1 MLPPLADDLYSS
13 DLSCYVL
20 SGLRCFQKYFPLI
33 DEFIVVSHAFLQTL
47 NIFGGTL
54 QRDREPPERDRD
66 GIDGIEWEA
75 GADL

>member
-1 MLPPLADDLYSS
+1 MIKKLP
-13 DLSCYVL
+13 
-20 SGLRCFQKYFPLI
+20 GN
-33 DEFIVVSHAFLQTL
+33 TL
-47 NIFGGTL
+47 KIFVGPHF